1 KICGHCIY
9 GLERPCML
17 RQYEVTFVHDGCAIC
32 GCAKCECEISL
43 HINWFSKPYCDHIAE
58 AVEAIHY
65 CAGNCNGCG
74 TTNDEVATCG
84 VDRTAI
90 DPLREINFH
99 FGWRT
104 TRGADAV
111 SKDRFGNAVYERSL
125 FTCGD
130 GTIAMIEY

>member
-1 KICGHCIY
+1 
-9 GLERPCML
+9 
-17 RQYEVTFVHDGCAIC
+17 
-32 GCAKCECEISL
+32 
-43 HINWFSKPYCDHIAE
+43 PYCDHIAE

-74 TTNDEVATCG
+74 TTNDEVASCG
-84 VDRTAI
+84 VYRTTI

-111 SKDRFGNAVYERSL
+111 SKDRFGSAEYERSL

-130 GTIAMIEY
+130 GTIAMVEYRIAVGARIDDEIMISIRERRGEREHYLIGVETV